1 MCKGYA
7 CVGKLRGSHSQKS
20 VTIHIHFVEDIDRGW
35 HCVQLDAAERLL
47 RLPLKGA
54 AERDVALVILHC
66 CLQEEVYN
74 RYYSLVM
81 SRVAAVQKTH
91 RLTMQNTL
99 LDKLKEVPNLGM
111 RQALNLSLFLAD
123 LLASQ
128 ACLLP
133 YKFH

>member
-1 MCKGYA
+1 
-7 CVGKLRGSHSQKS
+7 
-20 VTIHIHFVEDIDRGW
+20 
-35 HCVQLDAAERLL
+35 VQLDAAERLL

-54 AERDVALVILHC
+54 AERDVALVIIHC

-99 LDKLKEVPNLGM
+99 LDKLKEVPNLGV

-133 YKFH
+133 YKFHQSNVAIQIC